1 MALERVA
8 VFDLPYRSLTLYDMD
23 EMKRLQCATA
33 HLTGTNNADTGAV
46 RSHGCLSFVSIVLN

>member
-1 MALERVA
+1 MALDRVA
-8 VFDLPYRSLTLYDMD
+8 VFDLPYRSLTLYDMN

-46 RSHGCLSFVSIVLN
+46 PSHRCLSLVFTVLN